1 LEPLHLTFKVT
12 DVFARLIKQT
22 ARFAAGK
29 NVAEQSRTKVLS
41 ANCGFA

>member
-1 LEPLHLTFKVT
+1 LGKCHLTLKVT

-29 NVAEQSRTKVLS
+29 NVAEQSRTKALS
-41 ANCGFA
+41 ADCGFA